1 MVSNRDLRWSDLD
14 RQVQFRRRETSD
26 DGFTSAAGD
35 FEDLGAPV
43 RAKRTDVS
51 DAERWR
57 AGEVAASVMARFLVR
72 WSPFTAA
79 ITPKDRLTFEG
90 QDFAIIGLK
99 EVARR
104 QWIEITGSARAD
116 L

>member
-1 MVSNRDLRWSDLD
+1 MVSPRRASALQGSI
-14 RQVQFRRRETSD
+14 QVRRRTASD

-35 FEDLGAPV
+35 FADLGTPV
-43 RAKRTDVS
+43 RAERTDLS

-72 WSPFTAA
+72 WSPFTAS
-79 ITPKDRLTFEG
+79 ITPKDRLISEG
-90 QDFAIIGLK
+90 QDFAIVGLK